1 MKKILSM
8 ALTAMMAVS
17 CAEAQDVAFT
27 VEGTAPQGVDTLYV
41 FYNGQMNE
49 AQPIAAKEGKFEVKG
64 NQPAETFITVAASNQ
79 LMVAAVIDGTNH
91 QHRPGKQEGW
101 RFGTQR
107 EAEHILRQDERNRE
121 EDERSG
127 S

>member
-1 MKKILSM
+1 
-8 ALTAMMAVS
+8 MMAVS

-79 LMVAAVIDGTNH
+79 LMVAAVIDGTK
-91 QHRPGKQEGW
+91 PSTSTW
-101 RFGTQR
+101 
-107 EAEHILRQDERNRE
+107 
-121 EDERSG
+121 
-127 S
+127 

>member
-49 AQPIAAKEGKFEVKG
+49 AQPIAAKEAQNSF
-64 NQPAETFITVAASNQ
+64 
-79 LMVAAVIDGTNH
+79 D
-91 QHRPGKQEGW
+91 R
-101 RFGTQR
+101 
-107 EAEHILRQDERNRE
+107 
-121 EDERSG
+121 
-127 S
+127 

>member
-79 LMVAAVIDGTNH
+79 LMVAAMSVTYLKSGRSANNFAMSASLMTSFLAVFTKH
-91 QHRPGKQEGW
+91 AP
-101 RFGTQR
+101 FGIF
-107 EAEHILRQDERNRE
+107 ESNA
-121 EDERSG
+121 
-127 S
+127 